1 MGGEVVAGRPGLP
14 LLRHRHDPLPHV
26 AQVPLLAHGVGGGEL
41 NMYSLEVARFLKF
54 RNRKSRFLLPVRV
67 KRGIVIGK

>member
-41 NMYSLEVARFLKF
+41 NMYSLEVARFLEF
-54 RNRKSRFLLPVRV
+54 RNLESQFLLPVCEMRNLLFL
-67 KRGIVIGK
+67 